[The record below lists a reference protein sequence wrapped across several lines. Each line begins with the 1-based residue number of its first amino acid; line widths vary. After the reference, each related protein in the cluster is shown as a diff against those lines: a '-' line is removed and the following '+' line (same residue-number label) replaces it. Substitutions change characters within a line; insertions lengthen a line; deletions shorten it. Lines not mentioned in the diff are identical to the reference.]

1 MTTQPPAP
9 DWYPDPSGKPGRMY
23 WDGQQWHKD
32 IPETLPPAEPSRAQ
46 AIATAAQP
54 QRGAALITALWVAI
68 AALVGTV
75 AVAGY
80 LLVKQSHRSQTPTAQ
95 PAPASPVPTVR
106 RPPTSA
112 QNPPLAP
119 PSRAVPAS
127 TYFKTLSGTSCL
139 VTAEQVTC
147 QTCIPGDVITTVYTC
162 TDPAPEVAVNTA
174 GIVDRNPADIGSS
187 SAMQQLSNGQTYHA
201 NGWTIV
207 ASGGW
212 SRFINDATGHGMAV
226 AAQNFDSY

>member
-1 MTTQPPAP
+1 MTQPRGA

-23 WDGQQWHKD
+23 WDGQQWHNN
-32 IPETLPPAEPSRAQ
+32 IPETLPPADQPRAQ
-46 AIATAAQP
+46 ALMTV
-54 QRGAALITALWVAI
+54 LWVAI

-80 LLVKQSHRSQTPTAQ
+80 VLVKQSHRSQTPTAQ
-95 PAPASPVPTVR
+95 PAPASLVPTAQS
-106 RPPTSA
+106 PSTSA

-119 PSRAVPAS
+119 PPRAVPTSA
-127 TYFKTLSGTSCL
+127 YFKTLSGTGCL
-139 VTAEQVTC
+139 VTADQVTC
-147 QTCIPGDVITTVYTC
+147 QTCIPGEVITNAYTC